1 MRRYLAI
8 ITTLSISWLNGQ
20 FTDVQ
25 VTVDVMRLKES
36 DRRVTST
43 LADEATNLFKLTRWD
58 EEYGDLEISLNLQ
71 FIFEGVADKGSEHLY
86 SAKCLI
92 STGIDQR
99 YFSKGIQF
107 PYVMGQTLVPSQVI
121 FEPLA
126 SALEFYAYIVLAG
139 EADTYEQ
146 FGGTR
151 FYEKAR
157 EIALRGL
164 SSQYRIGWKD
174 RTELVDLLTK
184 YRETR
189 LARFHFYDAM
199 TYIEEGDFGGA
210 DTALQEMMK
219 NLEGTFSKY
228 PREHY
233 TVIFLTGHA
242 EGLSRLPNGI
252 SSKKM
257 ILNRL
262 SQLDPD
268 NKVKYQ
274 RGLGDKSR

>member
-1 MRRYLAI
+1 MRRYLTI
-8 ITTLSISWLNGQ
+8 ITILSISLLNGQ
-20 FTDVQ
+20 FKDVRF
-25 VTVDVMRLKES
+25 TVDAMRLKES
-36 DRRVTST
+36 DRRATST
-43 LADEATNLFKLTRWD
+43 LANEATNLFKLTRWD
-58 EEYGDLEISLNLQ
+58 EEYSDLEISLNVQL
-71 FIFEGVADKGSEHLY
+71 IFEGVADKGSEHLY
-86 SAKCLI
+86 SAQCLI

-107 PYVMGQTLVPSQVI
+107 PYVIGQTLVPSQAI

-126 SALEFYAYIVLAG
+126 SALEFYAYTVIAG
-139 EADTYEQ
+139 EADTYEK

-157 EIALRGL
+157 DIALRGL

-174 RTELVDLLTK
+174 RTELVDLITK

-189 LARFHFYDAM
+189 LAKFHFYDAM
-199 TYIEEGDFGGA
+199 AYIEEGDLDEA

-233 TVIFLTGHA
+233 TVIFLTGQA
-242 EGLSRLPNGI
+242 DALSRLPDTI

-257 ILNRL
+257 VLNRL

-274 RGLGDKSR
+274 RGLSDKSR

>member
-1 MRRYLAI
+1 MRRYLTI
-8 ITTLSISWLNGQ
+8 ITILSISLLNGQ
-20 FTDVQ
+20 FKDVRF
-25 VTVDVMRLKES
+25 TVDAMRLKES
-36 DRRVTST
+36 DRRATST
-43 LADEATNLFKLTRWD
+43 LANEATNLFKLTRWD
-58 EEYGDLEISLNLQ
+58 EEYSDLEISLNVQL
-71 FIFEGVADKGSEHLY
+71 IFEGVADKGSEHLY
-86 SAKCLI
+86 SAQCLI

-107 PYVMGQTLVPSQVI
+107 PYVIGQTLVPSQAI

-126 SALEFYAYIVLAG
+126 SALEFYAYIVIAG
-139 EADTYEQ
+139 EADTYEK

-157 EIALRGL
+157 DIALRGL

-174 RTELVDLLTK
+174 RTELVDLITK

-189 LARFHFYDAM
+189 LAKFHFYDAM
-199 TYIEEGDFGGA
+199 AYIEEGDLDEA

-233 TVIFLTGHA
+233 TVFFLTGQA
-242 EGLSRLPNGI
+242 DALSRLPVNI
-252 SSKKM
+252 SS
-257 ILNRL
+257 
-262 SQLDPD
+262 
-268 NKVKYQ
+268 
-274 RGLGDKSR
+274 